1 MEKTAEQLTNFGDNI
16 DIDRKDNIDSMDNID
31 NDFRNK

>member
-1 MEKTAEQLTNFGDNI
+1 MEKTAEQLANFGDN
-16 DIDRKDNIDSMDNID
+16 IDRKDNIDSMDNID